1 MTINLKYRDMLNRKY
16 LGLLFLCCSYLQ
28 GLAQAPLLKKDL
40 LSPGNGHSLIKGFIG
55 DKMNASINN
64 RVMEQD
70 EDKVIKPFAVRTEKD
85 FNDWRCEYWGKWM
98 TSAVLASSYSPTHEH
113 QDKLKQAVSKLLMT
127 QSADGYIG
135 TYKKDA
141 ELEGWDVWG
150 RKYVLLGLISYYDLT
165 KDKSG
170 LEAAGKQ
177 LDYLIAE
184 TGKRNIKLTDNGLDA
199 IDGLSSNSILEPVL
213 LMYERTG
220 NRKYYDFAQGM
231 VKNWSLPGKFAKNG
245 LKLVEHGIEKLPPI
259 NVAAPKAYEMMSCFE
274 GICELYRVSGDEKYL
289 KAAQGFA
296 NSILTHERM
305 IVGSG
310 SNQELWSNGVKQQTE
325 LMQQPMETCVT
336 TTWMKLC
343 YQLLRLSGDS
353 KWADELE
360 ISLYNALAGAQTPN
374 GNWWSYFSPLS
385 GERVPS
391 TPQHEDVG
399 LSCCVAN
406 GPRGLLLTPKWAVMT
421 GEKSVYVNLYAPA
434 EYSEMVNGA
443 NLKLN
448 VLSDYPV
455 TDKITIDVNPDVP
468 GVFTIALR
476 IPTWSK
482 ENKFTV
488 NDKSQSVM
496 PGSYAKI
503 TRHWKK
509 GDKIVFYPDLR
520 GRILSAP
527 SGAPQMAVMRGP
539 VVLAIDNRMVKEQ
552 DSAVWLLPKPWDYG
566 HTELAPAGYKGYVL
580 DKEDSEKELKSQ
592 YIDLV
597 PYSNKPDHVW
607 MAFEVA
613 FLMRPS
619 HFFDHKEKTLVMC
632 DYASAGNEFSADNL
646 FRVWLPQPL
655 FLRNAFAKDTWKITY
670 PGKKE
675 RPVVPSN

>member
-1 MTINLKYRDMLNRKY
+1 MLNREY
-16 LGLLFLCCSYLQ
+16 WVLLLFCCSYLHSF
-28 GLAQAPLLKKDL
+28 AQPPVLKKDL
-40 LSPGNGHSLIKGFIG
+40 LSPGNGHALIKGFIG
-55 DKMNASINN
+55 DKMKTCINN
-64 RVMEQD
+64 GVMVLD
-70 EDKVIKPFAVRTEKD
+70 ENKIIKPFALRTEKD

-98 TSAVLASSYSPTHEH
+98 TSAVLACSYTPTDEH
-113 QDKLKQAVSKLLMT
+113 QDKLKRAVSKLLST
-127 QSADGYIG
+127 QSANGYIG
-135 TYKKDA
+135 TYTKNA

-150 RKYVLLGLISYYDLT
+150 RKYVLLGLISYYDFT
-165 KDKSG
+165 KDKSA
-170 LEAAGKQ
+170 LEAASKQ

-184 TGKRNIKLTDNGLDA
+184 TDRRKIRITDNGLDA

-220 NRKYYDFAQGM
+220 NIKYYHFAQRM
-231 VKNWSLPGKFAKNG
+231 VKNWSLPGKFTRDG
-245 LKLVEHGIEKLPPI
+245 LKLIEHGIEKLPPI
-259 NVAAPKAYEMMSCFE
+259 DVAAPKAYEMMSCYE
-274 GICELYRVSGDEKYL
+274 GICELYRTSGDKKYL
-289 KAAQGFA
+289 KAALGFA
-296 NSILTHERM
+296 NSVIKNERM
-305 IVGSG
+305 VVGSG
-310 SNQELWSNGVKQQTE
+310 SNQELWSNGVRQQTE

-343 YQLLRLSGDS
+343 YQLLRLTGDS

-360 ISLYNALAGAQTPN
+360 ISLYNALAGAQTPK

-391 TPQHEDVG
+391 TPQHDEIG

-421 GEKSVYVNLYAPA
+421 EKKNVYVNLYAPG

-443 NLKLN
+443 NLQLS
-448 VLSDYPV
+448 VHSDYPV
-455 TDKITIDVNPDVP
+455 TDKITIDVNPDSA

-476 IPTWSK
+476 IPSWSIK
-482 ENKFTV
+482 NKLMV
-488 NDKSQSVM
+488 NDGEQSVM

-503 TRHWKK
+503 TRYWKK

-527 SGAPQMAVMRGP
+527 GGAPQMAVMRGP
-539 VVLAIDNRMVKEQ
+539 VVLAMDNRMVKEQ
-552 DSAVWLLPKPWDYG
+552 DSAVWLLPKPWDYEN
-566 HTELAPAGYKGYVL
+566 TEFAPAGYKGYVL
-580 DKEDSEKELKSQ
+580 NSAYSEKDLKNN

-597 PYSNKPDHVW
+597 PYLDKPDHVW

-619 HFFDHKEKTLVMC
+619 HFFDHKEKMLVMC

-655 FLRNAFAKDTWKITY
+655 FLRNAFEKDTWKITY

-675 RPVVPSN
+675 RPAVPSY